1 MKTNDLDLVLGFD
14 IGGTTIAWGAVS
26 KDGSTIL
33 RSYALTKEEKPLFEK
48 YEIKTQAYETFD
60 DFFKALVKKVDQFI
74 EDNNLKGRIRGIG
87 AGCPN
92 GKHGDNTMEYAP
104 NIRWAREY
112 VIHLGDAFEQYYSLP
127 VSVTNDADAAGMGEK
142 IYGAAKNV
150 RDFLLL
156 TLGTGLGSV
165 LFVNND
171 LVYGHDSFAG
181 EIGHVRAEGN
191 DRLGS
196 RLCGCGRW
204 NCTETFVSATG
215 IKRTAFELMAKYNGE
230 FNGKKSELSQY
241 SFDRLD
247 SEKIYQA
254 AVRGDE
260 IALECFR
267 ITGEILGIKL
277 ADSVA
282 YTSPEKIYLFGGLT
296 KAGDYILKPTREY
309 FEKNLLKIWQGKGI
323 SIELSQ
329 LPDADA
335 AVLGAGALIWNEL
348 DK

>member
-1 MKTNDLDLVLGFD
+1 MNDLVVLGFD
-14 IGGTTIAWGAVS
+14 IGGTNTGWGAAS
-26 KDGSTIL
+26 KDGSIIL

-48 YEIKTQAYETFD
+48 YEIKTQEYETFERY
-60 DFFKALVKKVDQFI
+60 FNALVKKVDQFI
-74 EDNNLKGRIRGIG
+74 EDNNLKGRIKGIG
-87 AGCPN
+87 VGCPN
-92 GKHGDNTMEYAP
+92 GKHGDGIMEYAP
-104 NIRWAREY
+104 NIKWAREN
-112 VIHLGDAFEQYYSLP
+112 IINLADAFKQYYSLP
-127 VSVTNDADAAGMGEK
+127 VSITNDADAAGIGEK

-165 LFVNND
+165 IFANNQ
-171 LVYGHDSFAG
+171 LVYGYDGYAG
-181 EIGHVRAEGN
+181 EIGHTRAECN
-191 DRLGS
+191 DYLIN

-204 NCTETFVSATG
+204 NCTETVVSAPG
-215 IKRTAFELMAKYNGE
+215 VKRTAFELLAKYNGE
-230 FNGKKSELSQY
+230 FNGKKSELAQY
-241 SFDRLD
+241 SFDQLD

-296 KAGDYILKPTREY
+296 QAGDYILKPTRES

-329 LPDADA
+329 LPAADA
-335 AVLGAGALIWNEL
+335 ALLGACALIWNEL
-348 DK
+348 NEY